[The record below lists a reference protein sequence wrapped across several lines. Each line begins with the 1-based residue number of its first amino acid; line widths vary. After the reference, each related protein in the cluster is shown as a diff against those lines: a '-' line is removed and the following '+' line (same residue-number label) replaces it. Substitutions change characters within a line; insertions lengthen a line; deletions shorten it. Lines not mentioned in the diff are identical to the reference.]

1 MRDAPCPPHQTYPS
15 PRVIYISHT
24 RNARMR
30 QPQHIPQPLFL
41 FNCIRSSNS
50 PSGKRHAFF
59 RAGSALP
66 RRRARGGGGH
76 HRRGALAVPGQPARP
91 VHPRPPAGRGRRG
104 RPRPPWWPQGLRQ
117 RRRELEP
124 RRRPR
129 LRRLR
134 SVPHAL
140 AVLSSRLGIL
150 FFLKNKIW
158 TASSPFFLP
167 LIDYS
172 WHAGYE
178 APLLRYIAAS
188 VRFLLLLLLRRTPVL
203 GDL

>member
-1 MRDAPCPPHQTYPS
+1 MRHVLPTKPTPPPVLFIYHTHATPGCSSHQ
-15 PRVIYISHT
+15 
-24 RNARMR
+24 
-30 QPQHIPQPLFL
+30 PQPLFL
-41 FNCIRSSNS
+41 FHCIRSKSNS
-50 PSGKRHAFF
+50 PSGKRHAFI

-66 RRRARGGGGH
+66 RRRASRGGGH
-76 HRRGALAVPGQPARP
+76 HRRGALAVPGQPAGP

-104 RPRPPWWPQGLRQ
+104 RPRPPRWPQGLRQ

-150 FFLKNKIW
+150 FF
-158 TASSPFFLP
+158 
-167 LIDYS
+167 
-172 WHAGYE
+172 
-178 APLLRYIAAS
+178 
-188 VRFLLLLLLRRTPVL
+188 
-203 GDL
+203 